1 MSILQVAGF
10 SVCCACMVVL
20 LRPQEP
26 LFGLLLL
33 LAGGAVLCLGL
44 MEFLTPLLA
53 WAEQLNHTIGGDSFG
68 ILLKALG
75 IALVTQLA
83 QDICKDAGAQTLA
96 GVVELSGRVL
106 ILAAALPMAQSVL
119 KLIGRLLQ

>member
-10 SVCCACMVVL
+10 SVCCACLVVL

-26 LFGLLLL
+26 LIGLLLL
-33 LAGGAVLCLGL
+33 LAGGCVLCLGL
-44 MEFLTPLLA
+44 MEFLTPLLS
-53 WAEQLNHTIGGDSFG
+53 WAEELNRTLGGESFG

-83 QDICKDAGAQTLA
+83 QDICKDAGSQTLS

-106 ILAAALPMAQSVL
+106 ILAAALPMAQAVL
-119 KLIGRLLQ
+119 NLIGRLLQ

>member
-10 SVCCACMVVL
+10 SICCACLVVL

-33 LAGGAVLCLGL
+33 LAGGCILCLGL
-44 MEFLTPLLA
+44 MEYLTPVLS
-53 WAEQLNHTIGGDSFG
+53 WAEALNRSIGGDSFG

-83 QDICKDAGAQTLA
+83 QDICKDAGAQTLS
-96 GVVELSGRVL
+96 GIVELSGRVL

-119 KLIGRLLQ
+119 KLMGRLLQ